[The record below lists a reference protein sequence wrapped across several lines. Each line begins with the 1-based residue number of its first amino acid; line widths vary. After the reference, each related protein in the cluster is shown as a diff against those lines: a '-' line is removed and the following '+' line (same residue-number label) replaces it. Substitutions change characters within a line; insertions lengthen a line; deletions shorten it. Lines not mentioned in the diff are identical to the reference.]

1 MDLLG
6 LLDLLGMNKSHVFFQ
21 MFYEAIVCVSECADE
36 LASAIH
42 DPSQILK
49 RTAAAKEI
57 ERKCDT
63 ITRAIVDKANQTF
76 VTPFDRD
83 DIYMLAK
90 EIDDMADYIYGAL
103 EKMYLFRPAAISDSM
118 KKISDLHLEAIS
130 MIKAIIFNLDKISKN
145 KAEIMDSCRKI
156 NELERKA
163 DRVYREGLAAVFTC
177 IKDPIEVIKQK
188 ELCEYME
195 AMIDQCSEVS
205 DTVKG
210 LVLKYA

>member
-1 MDLLG
+1 MG
-6 LLDLLGMNKSHVFFQ
+6 LLDLLGMNKNYVFFQ
-21 MFYEAIVCVSECADE
+21 MFNEAIICVAECAEE
-36 LASAIH
+36 LASAVH

-49 RTAAAKEI
+49 KTAAAKEI

-63 ITRAIVDKANQTF
+63 ITRGIVDKANQTF

-83 DIYMLAK
+83 DIYALAK
-90 EIDDMADYIYGAL
+90 EIDDMADFIYGAL
-103 EKMYLFRPAAISDSM
+103 EKLYLFKPATISDSM
-118 KKISDLHLEAIS
+118 KKISDLHMESI
-130 MIKAIIFNLDKISKN
+130 AIIKTIISDLDKISK
-145 KAEIMDSCRKI
+145 KKEEIIVACRKI
-156 NELERKA
+156 NDLERKA
-163 DRVYREGLAAVFTC
+163 DRVYREGVAAVFTC

-195 AMIDQCSEVS
+195 EMIDQCSEVS